1 MNMVINLFQIIGAL
15 GLISIIN
22 GTFLLTKKSRKRK
35 TIFTFLLIGGICLEI
50 YSIYI
55 QDLIFIILQSIY
67 IIVTI
72 YGWLKIK

>member
-1 MNMVINLFQIIGAL
+1 MVMNIFQIIGAL
-15 GLISIIN
+15 GLIFIIN

-35 TIFTFLLIGGICLEI
+35 TIFTFLLLGGILLEI

-55 QDLIFIILQSIY
+55 KDLIFIILQAVY

>member
-1 MNMVINLFQIIGAL
+1 MNIFQIIGAL
-15 GLISIIN
+15 GLIFIIN

-35 TIFTFLLIGGICLEI
+35 TIFTFLLLGGILLEI

-55 QDLIFIILQSIY
+55 KDLIFIILQAVY

>member
-1 MNMVINLFQIIGAL
+1 MVINLFQIIGTL

-35 TIFTFLLIGGICLEI
+35 TIFAFLLLGGILLEI

-55 QDLIFIILQSIY
+55 KDPIFIILQAVY
-67 IIVTI
+67 IIVAI